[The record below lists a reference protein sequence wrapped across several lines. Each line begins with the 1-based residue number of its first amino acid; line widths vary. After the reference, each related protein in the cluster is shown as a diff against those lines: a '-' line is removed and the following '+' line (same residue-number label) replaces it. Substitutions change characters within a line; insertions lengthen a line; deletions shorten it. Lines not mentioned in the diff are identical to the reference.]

1 MKREVDIVL
10 WKQTDENFFKSSLK
24 SGANGIQFDFDD
36 SYSPTWRNNI
46 LSQHMLMK
54 YLEELTVEKYK
65 KHAVVLVRP
74 RSLNLN
80 EKHITILNVPLAGA
94 FFDYGVWVYHY
105 IRTQYKNPNGVKDGP
120 YFYIPKVESYLEA
133 RLWDE
138 IFCFTEEKFG
148 LPEGSIKC
156 FVHIEN
162 ILASFQMEEIL
173 FELKDHCL
181 GLNTGRWDY
190 IFSFIKKFRDFPS
203 FVVPDRDQL
212 TMDKTFLITWEKL
225 IVDVCK
231 KRGAFATGG
240 MAPFV
245 PGENISQSELNNI
258 KKMVYDGKL
267 RERKSGLVGA
277 LVAHPLFVDDCR
289 KAFEQEIPMNNNYE
303 ILNLGEPEIASR
315 LIEVPKGT
323 ITMEGVKYNV
333 NVVVNY
339 IYSWIRGNG
348 GCPLNGCVEDL
359 ATCEISRSQLWQ
371 WIKHKVK
378 TVNQEEVTYDL
389 VMKIVQDIL
398 HQKKDNDK
406 RVKKTISELL
416 NVNRFVDFIPTI
428 LYDHIIYLYRTQS
441 KL

>member
-1 MKREVDIVL
+1 MKRDVDIVL
-10 WKQTDENFFKSSLK
+10 WKQTDSKFFNESLI

-46 LSQHMLMK
+46 ISQHMLMK
-54 YLEELTVEKYK
+54 YLEDLTVEKYQK
-65 KHAVVLVRP
+65 NAVVLVRP
-74 RSLNLN
+74 RSLNLD
-80 EKHITILNVPLAGA
+80 EKHITIGNIPLAGA

-105 IRTQYKNPNGVKDGP
+105 IRTQYKNSNGVKDGP
-120 YFYIPKVESYLEA
+120 YFYLPKIESYLEA

-138 IFCFTEEKFG
+138 IFYFTEEKFG
-148 LPEGSIKC
+148 IPEGNIKA

-162 ILASFQMEEIL
+162 VLASFQMEEIL
-173 FELKDHCL
+173 YELKDHCL

-190 IFSFIKKFRDFPS
+190 IFSFIKKFRAYPS

-245 PGENISQSELNNI
+245 PWENISEADLDDLR
-258 KKMVYDGKL
+258 KKVYEGKL
-267 RERKSGLVGA
+267 REKNSGLIGA
-277 LVAHPLFVDDCR
+277 LVAHPIFVEDCR
-289 KAFEQEIPMNNNYE
+289 RAFEQKLQMNDYMV
-303 ILNLGEPEIASR
+303 LNLGERELASR
-315 LIEVPKGT
+315 LIEVPKGP
-323 ITMEGVKYNV
+323 ITMDGVKYNV
-333 NVVVNY
+333 KVVVNY
-339 IYSWIRGNG
+339 LCSWIRGNG
-348 GCPLNGCVEDL
+348 GCPLNGSVEDL

-378 TVNQEEVTYDL
+378 TVKQEEITYDI
-389 VMKIVQDIL
+389 VMKFVQETL

-406 RVKKTISELL
+406 RVKKAISQLL
-416 NVNRFVDFIPTI
+416 DVNRFIDFIPTI
-428 LYDHIIYLYRTQS
+428 LYDQIIYLYNVQS